1 MAMSFDQREV
11 GTQLPN
17 LVQSV
22 QRALRIL
29 EVIAE
34 NPDGITAKAIARRLE
49 LALSTTYHMLHTLV
63 AEGYVVRLGGMRGF
77 GLGYKIPALSR
88 DLRHKL
94 GVTPAVAA
102 AIEEVHRGAHAA
114 AYYAVYRDREV
125 VIAHV
130 ADSAETPRVD
140 PLDVGFHQAA
150 HALAFGKVMLASLS
164 PAARRDYLRE
174 RGLPVFTE
182 RTTTELARLEQDLA
196 RVATVGL
203 GADVGEFQP
212 GLACVAAPV
221 VGADGS
227 VTGAVSV
234 SVPVATLDGERARL
248 EETVREGA
256 ARISRLL
263 AIAS

>member
-1 MAMSFDQREV
+1 MPMSFDQRAW
-11 GTQLPN
+11 GAQLPN

-34 NPDGITAKAIARRLE
+34 NSDGIPAKAIARRLN

-63 AEGYVVRLGGMRGF
+63 AEGYVVRLEGVRGF
-77 GLGYKIPALSR
+77 GLGYKIPALDR
-88 DLRHKL
+88 DLRQKL

-102 AIEEVHRGAHAA
+102 AVEEVHHRACAA

-130 ADSAETPRVD
+130 ADSTETPRVD
-140 PLDVGFHQAA
+140 PLDIGFHQAA

-164 PAARRDYLRE
+164 PADRREYLRE

-182 RTTTELARLEQDLA
+182 RTITEEARLERDLA

-203 GADVGEFQP
+203 GADVEEFQP

-221 VGADGS
+221 VGSDGT

-234 SVPVATLDGERARL
+234 SVPVATLTGERARL
-248 EETVREGA
+248 ESAVREGA
-256 ARISRLL
+256 ARISRIL
-263 AIAS
+263 AMAS

>member
-34 NPDGITAKAIARRLE
+34 NPDGITAKAIARRLQ

-63 AEGYVVRLGGMRGF
+63 AEGYVVRLDGVRGF
-77 GLGYKIPALSR
+77 GLGYKIPAMGR

-102 AIEEVHRGAHAA
+102 AIDEVHRRARAA

-125 VIAHV
+125 VVAHV

-164 PAARRDYLRE
+164 PSARREYLRE

-182 RTTTELARLEQDLA
+182 WTTAEPARLERDLA

-203 GADVGEFQP
+203 GADVEEFQP

-221 VGADGS
+221 VGADGI

-248 EETVREGA
+248 EATVREGA

-263 AIAS
+263 AVAS